1 MLRLEIPCLIP
12 VSTIIGAYYV
22 MINYLKVSPNDVKI
36 ALLNTLPFK
45 KHIFI
50 EDLKKNSAK
59 RAIELAEKSKF
70 ESWDGYLISLMEQ
83 KNLSI
88 VYTLDIS
95 DFSKLNWI
103 TAINPVDEKEYA
115 EYQQWSKGLRA
126 IKE

>member
-1 MLRLEIPCLIP
+1 MKTL
-12 VSTIIGAYYV
+12 
-22 MINYLKVSPNDVKI
+22 INYFQVSPNDVKI
-36 ALLNTLPFK
+36 ALLNTLQFK

-50 EDLKKNSAK
+50 EDLKKNRFK

-70 ESWDGYLISLMEQ
+70 ESWDGYFISLMEQ